1 MIDPIKKR
9 RWWFLV
15 IVAVFLLAVSAV
27 QEVAAAQLRSLA
39 FPAFSL
45 AFDPANPNLVH
56 NYDGLRWKF
65 TYSVSANLVLPRPP
79 DWDGASDIQIRI
91 FFKPTSNTPGTVRFF
106 VRPRV
111 YDPGDTTYDTSG
123 VFSEL
128 VSVSN
133 VSQFSQMTITIPATR
148 FGTKS
153 WWYLVIQRDS
163 PTPTYPDEVVI
174 LSMAIDYTA
183 ISPLSSTFLP
193 SVIKQ

>member
-15 IVAVFLLAVSAV
+15 MVAVFLLAVSAV

-45 AFDPANPNLVH
+45 AIDPTNLNLVQD
-56 NYDGLRWKF
+56 YDGLRWK
-65 TYSVSANLVLPRPP
+65 YAPAGAALILLRPP
-79 DWDGASDIQIRI
+79 DWNGTSDIQIRI
-91 FFKPTSNTPGTVRFF
+91 FFRSTLNTPGTVQFF

-111 YDPGDTTYDTSG
+111 YDPGDTFQDTTA
-123 VFSEL
+123 VLSEL

-133 VSQFSQMTITIPATR
+133 SNQYGQMTINIPATR
-148 FGTKS
+148 FGVKS
-153 WWYLVIQRDS
+153 WWYLVFQRGFS
-163 PTPTYPDEVVI
+163 TPTYLDDVVV
-174 LSMAIDYTA
+174 LSVAIGYTA

-193 SVIKQ
+193 SVIK